1 MGKSQPSWWYSLEQV
16 ALGWGYSGKEAVSTQ
31 HLVNSRK
38 FEGKLCLNESQ
49 RHRVLK

>member
-1 MGKSQPSWWYSLEQV
+1 MGGDVSAQYSLEQV

-38 FEGKLCLNESQ
+38 SEGKLFLNESQ
-49 RHRVLK
+49 CYRDLK